1 MSESQ
6 PFRAVVTVGAIVLG
20 VALLG
25 GGAGCR
31 SSKSATHKAAGNLL
45 FQQGKYGEARAEY
58 EKAVAAEPNDPGSR
72 ILLGNALFE
81 IDDFAGARAAYEKA
95 LALDPKAMEA
105 HRGLA
110 IVIARTAPPGDRKA
124 FDEFLMH
131 IQAVIDANPRDRN
144 AIVSAAQVL
153 SERANPADQAQY
165 LEAQKRAEGYLR
177 DALKQDDRDPKT
189 LFQLAL
195 VYARKNDPPTALRV
209 VDRLAAVSPN
219 PGHGPYAEAVVH
231 TILGNKDEAVRAID
245 RLLHLDVIDPET
257 LTNDTLLR
265 PIAGDPRFQS
275 LVDEAK
281 GRWKGPK

>member
-1 MSESQ
+1 MSD
-6 PFRAVVTVGAIVLG
+6 FREFRLVASVVAIVSC
-20 VALLG
+20 ATLLAA
-25 GGAGCR
+25 GAGCR
-31 SSKSATHKAAGNLL
+31 SSKSAKHKAAGNLL
-45 FQQGKYGEARAEY
+45 FQQQKYGEARAEY
-58 EKAVAAEPNDPGSR
+58 EKAVTAEPGDPGSH

-81 IDDFAGARAAYEKA
+81 LEDFAEARAAYEKA
-95 LALDPKAMEA
+95 LALDAKAMEA

-110 IVIARTAPPGDRKA
+110 IVIARTAAPGDRKA
-124 FDEFLMH
+124 FDEFLTH
-131 IQAVIDANPRDRN
+131 IQAVIDANPSDRN

-153 SERANPADQAQY
+153 SERANPADQGQY

-209 VDRLAAVSPN
+209 VERLASVSSN
-219 PGHGPYAEAVVH
+219 PGHGPYAEAVVQ
-231 TILGNKDEAVRAID
+231 TILGHPDDALRAID

-257 LTNDTLLR
+257 LKKDTLLR
-265 PIAGDPRFQS
+265 PIANDPRLQAM
-275 LVDEAK
+275 VDDAK